1 MAFLGLPTIR
11 PKIALDLLKTEQSL
25 REIIKNPNLGNALVS
40 EENGKIT
47 GFLVYIIEYAEQ
59 KVGDHFWVIES
70 VGLSDEIEIKN
81 NIWFRD
87 VWAK

>member
-1 MAFLGLPTIR
+1 MAFLGLPSIW
-11 PKIALDLLKTEQSL
+11 PKIALDLFKTEQSL
-25 REIIKNPNLGNALVS
+25 REFLKNPNLGHSLVS